1 MIERPSPNFNARG
14 GVSIDML
21 VLHYTGMPDCAGALG
36 WLCDPAS
43 KVSAHYLI
51 DLDGATYA
59 MVPEERRAWHAGVAS
74 WHGEDNINARSI
86 GIELVNPGHELG
98 YQDFPEAQMAALE
111 SLALDI
117 VRRHDIAAPRVLG
130 HSDVAPSRKQ
140 DPGEKFDWRA
150 LAAAGVGLWPD
161 GPPNPE
167 AEPRGKPGPGADLAP
182 GEEGAGVALWQS
194 HLAAFGYGVPDH
206 GRYDDATGAVV
217 TAFQRHFRPGR
228 VDGVADA
235 ETRGVLTHLL
245 SMFGDS

>member
-14 GVSIDML
+14 SVSIDML

-36 WLCDPAS
+36 WLCGPAS

-51 DLDGATYA
+51 DQDGATYA

-74 WHGEDNINARSI
+74 WHGEDNINSRSI

-98 YQDFPEAQMAALE
+98 YQEFPEAQMAALE
-111 SLALDI
+111 SLAGGI

-130 HSDVAPSRKQ
+130 HSDVAPTRKQ
-140 DPGEKFDWRA
+140 DPGERFDWRR
-150 LAAAGVGLWPD
+150 LAAVGVGLWP
-161 GPPNPE
+161 GSAPE
-167 AEPRGKPGPGADLAP
+167 PEPGDDLAA
-182 GEEGAGVALWQS
+182 GDEGAGVAVWQS
-194 HLAAFGYGVPDH
+194 HLAAFGYGVPGH
-206 GRYDDATGAVV
+206 GRYDDATRAVV
-217 TAFQRHFRPGR
+217 AAFQRHFRPGH

-245 SMFGDS
+245 NMFGDS